1 VAIEVHPLDPLSS
14 VADDHAWV
22 KAPVSPMTSTHYSC
36 NAEKKQEAVND
47 EGVCILNQWLK

>member
-22 KAPVSPMTSTHYSC
+22 QMPVSPMTSTHYSC
-36 NAEKKQEAVND
+36 NAEKQEEVVKEED
-47 EGVCILNQWLK
+47 VCILN